1 MSKIRFEWDIESQ
14 HIERSDG
21 EDPLAKRRRRRN
33 VLRFALLLAL
43 LFGLLALGVLIARQR
58 LIDIENQFAQLLQD
72 TVKAEVAALRIG
84 DINSWLAQQ
93 AAENES
99 WIGQQRAM
107 FQQYSDLKAAG
118 AIELTGDILA
128 VRIEGERARVLV
140 QENVY
145 NLPHSRLW
153 FYRRT
158 DSGWLHRAPDH
169 SFWGENRQY
178 AGAGVQVNYRAVD
191 QQFATDLGQALEDW
205 RRRACAVFDCSGLPA
220 VIVDVTLDTDKAVA
234 WRDERNLR
242 LEIRSPYLDIARAD
256 TPFDSGYQLR
266 TSQLLAERIVKAHS
280 NFQAAAYPHDA
291 LFLRQAATN
300 WLAAWLIRIDQS
312 QTLLGSLAENYGA
325 EAVARLLANLSA
337 TDSMSVLQGV
347 ITGPLAQ
354 ADLDWRDFIEWR
366 LELESEL
373 IAARAEEAWLRLY
386 DTSDDSVR
394 RAAYTRFNQNAPPQ
408 AYKVIDQRISSSEAG
423 DPHLRVRAVVNGA
436 NQVQEESLLFNL
448 VNGEWKRAS

>member
-33 VLRFALLLAL
+33 ILRLALLLAL
-43 LFGLLALGVLIARQR
+43 LLAMIALGVFIVRQR
-58 LIDIENQFAQLLQD
+58 LLDVENQFAQLLQD

-84 DINSWLAQQ
+84 DINSWLASQ

-128 VRIEGERARVLV
+128 VRIDGERARVLV
-140 QENVY
+140 QENVN
-145 NLPHSRLW
+145 NLPYSRLW

-158 DSGWLHRAPDH
+158 DSGWLHRAPDY
-169 SFWGENRQY
+169 SFWGENLQY
-178 AGAGVQVNYRAVD
+178 QGAGLEINYRAVD

-205 RRRACAVFDCSGLPA
+205 MRRACVVFDCSDLPA
-220 VIVDVTLDTDKAVA
+220 VIVDVTLDSDTAAV

-242 LEIRSPYLDIARAD
+242 LEILSPYLDIARAD

-266 TSQLLAERIVKAHS
+266 TSQLLAERIVNAHS
-280 NFQAAAYPHDA
+280 NYQAAAYPHDA
-291 LFLRQAATN
+291 LFLRQAATD
-300 WLAAWLIRIDQS
+300 WLAAWLIRLDHS
-312 QTLLGSLAENYGA
+312 ETLLGSLAENYGA

-337 TDSMSVLQGV
+337 TDSMAVLQGV
-347 ITGPLAQ
+347 ISDPLAQ

-366 LELESEL
+366 LELESKL

-394 RAAYTRFNQNAPPQ
+394 RAAYARFNQNAPPQ
-408 AYKVIDQRISSSEAG
+408 AYKVIDQRISSSDAGIPQLRVITEAG
-423 DPHLRVRAVVNGA
+423 AA
-436 NQVQEESLLFNL
+436 SQAQEELLLFNM
-448 VNGEWKRAS
+448 VNGVWKRSS